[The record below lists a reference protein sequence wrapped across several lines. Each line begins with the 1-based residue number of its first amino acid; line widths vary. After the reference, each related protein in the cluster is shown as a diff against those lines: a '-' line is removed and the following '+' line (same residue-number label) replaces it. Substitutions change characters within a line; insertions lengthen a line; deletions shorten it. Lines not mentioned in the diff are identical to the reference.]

1 MVFREVE
8 RPYLWRAHSMLAWQ
22 YCVEHVVVDSDG
34 KIVSEERYVVVT
46 ESSFGESPQ
55 TPFVENGLV

>member
-1 MVFREVE
+1 
-8 RPYLWRAHSMLAWQ
+8 MLAWQ

-46 ESSFGESPQ
+46 EFSFGESPQ